1 MIVTDSIYIGI
12 YIINRSYNLLQ
23 ASMEESKA
31 IFTCVILPA
40 CMSSETNSGDCFAN
54 ILVNIQGGSSGVVG
68 T

>member
-1 MIVTDSIYIGI
+1 MIVTDSIYIEV

-40 CMSSETNSGDCFAN
+40 CMSAMYSIHTCAYYVS
-54 ILVNIQGGSSGVVG
+54 LL
-68 T
+68 